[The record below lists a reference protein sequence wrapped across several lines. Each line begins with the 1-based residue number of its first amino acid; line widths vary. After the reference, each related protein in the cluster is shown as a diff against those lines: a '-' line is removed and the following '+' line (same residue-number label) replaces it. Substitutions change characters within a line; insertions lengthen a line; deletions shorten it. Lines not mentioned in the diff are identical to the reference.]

1 MDKIYI
7 KNYDSWNSKKKRLDA
22 RILPMDFFFLEREVW
37 WAAIGINIGR
47 EEDGKNTNFER
58 PVLVLNKI
66 SYDLL
71 LIAPYTSTVSENGDG
86 HLTFFKGK
94 TYSIM
99 LGQLRTVSAN
109 RLLRLMYRMEEEEF
123 TIIKEKAAD
132 FVRRLEI
139 PR

>member
-1 MDKIYI
+1 MDEIYI
-7 KNYDSWNSKKKRLDA
+7 KDYDSWNIKKKRLDT

-47 EEDGKNTNFER
+47 EEDGKNAKFER

-66 SYDLL
+66 SYDSL
-71 LIAPYTSTVSENGDG
+71 LIAPYTSTVSEDGDN
-86 HLTFFKGK
+86 HTTVFKSK

-99 LGQLRTVSAN
+99 LGQLRTISAN
-109 RLLRLMYRMEEEEF
+109 RLLRLMYRMEENEF
-123 TIIKEKAAD
+123 MTVKEKAAN
-132 FVRRLEI
+132 FVRKLEI